1 MKLEKVIPRESP
13 PWAPSSHE
21 MAHIYTGRW
30 TMMRLSILLLSLL
43 VVVILEAMACQLR
56 QCDEHSKDS

>member
-1 MKLEKVIPRESP
+1 
-13 PWAPSSHE
+13 
-21 MAHIYTGRW
+21 
-30 TMMRLSILLLSLL
+30 MMRLSILLLSLL